1 MIEAPATHGSL
12 DASTDVAIVGA
23 GISVYTAFAAFGA
36 VRVMPSIA
44 LHPGLWAI
52 PLVIGLAII
61 LYHHHQIRLSLRARA
76 NQTAGAA
83 S

>member
-1 MIEAPATHGSL
+1 
-12 DASTDVAIVGA
+12 VGA

-52 PLVIGLAII
+52 PLVTGLAII
-61 LYHHHQIRLSLRARA
+61 LYHHRQIRLSLRPRTP
-76 NQTAGAA
+76 QTTGVA